1 MTANPS
7 PTSKAMH
14 NYYQQLRRLT
24 QPSTSSGYRFLIG
37 FGMLG
42 EGLIRF
48 VDGALFPT
56 PMMDYMPS
64 RLWGLVEAIFG
75 LFLLLTLRPARRCS
89 KTGRIIASLACGFL
103 VAMAAILYETSAPS
117 AFIHAGA
124 ALVLAIE
131 AQSHNEC
138 Q

>member
-1 MTANPS
+1 MIANPLHTDK
-7 PTSKAMH
+7 PMH

-56 PMMDYMPS
+56 PTMDYMPA
-64 RLWGLVEAIFG
+64 RFWGLIEAIFG
-75 LFLLLTLRPARRCS
+75 LSLLLTLRPDRRCS
-89 KTGRIIASLACGFL
+89 KAGRIIASLACGYL
-103 VAMAAILYETSAPS
+103 VAMAATLYETSAPS
-117 AFIHAGA
+117 AFVHVGA
-124 ALVLAIE
+124 ALVLAVE
-131 AQSHNEC
+131 AQSHDEC